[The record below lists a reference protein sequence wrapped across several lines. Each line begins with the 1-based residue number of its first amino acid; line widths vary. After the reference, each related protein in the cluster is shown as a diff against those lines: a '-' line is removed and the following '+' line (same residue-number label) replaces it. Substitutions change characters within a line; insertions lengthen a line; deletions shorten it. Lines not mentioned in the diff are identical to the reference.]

1 MRKLL
6 RILGWTFGFLAL
18 LVGGCVAHANYRI
31 SHDEVQA
38 IDTQAPG
45 QFFTVQGHRLHVRVL
60 GDLANLHG
68 ELPLL
73 LIHGFALPGHETFLP
88 WAHAELEPHRVL
100 ILPDMLG
107 YGFSERNP
115 VPGNYFTLQSYSR
128 DLAGILDALGVAEVD
143 VAGHSWGGMI
153 AAQFALDHPDR
164 VHRLALIDAG
174 FFMPSSSPLEK
185 IIHLPLGIGRAVAWH
200 ALGDGPFSYVKLM
213 CQQRRDCELIPPT
226 HIKGSSDTLQAMI
239 YTSRHS
245 DQIAALEASLGR
257 IHTATLV
264 LWGAQDQIVP
274 LATAEKLTRA
284 MPAARSVVIEDAW
297 HMPWLE
303 EPAAT
308 AQPLL
313 EFFAAPEKE
322 AARPSQAAAGPG

>member
-6 RILGWTFGFLAL
+6 GILGWTLGLLAL
-18 LVGGCVAHANYRI
+18 LIGGCVAHANYRI
-31 SHDEVQA
+31 SHDEVQT
-38 IDTQAPG
+38 IDAEAPG
-45 QFFTVQGHRLHVRVL
+45 QFISVQGHRLHVRIP
-60 GDLANLHG
+60 GDLTALHG
-68 ELPLL
+68 EMPLL

-115 VPGNYFTLQSYSR
+115 VPGDYFTLRSYSR
-128 DLAGILDALGVAEVD
+128 DLAGVLDALGVARVD
-143 VAGHSWGGMI
+143 VAGHSWGGVI
-153 AAQFALDHPDR
+153 AAQFALDHADR
-164 VHRLALIDAG
+164 VRRLVLIDAG

-185 IIHLPLGIGRAVAWH
+185 VIHLPLGIGPAVTWH
-200 ALGDGPFSYVKLM
+200 ALGDGPFSYVKRI

-226 HIKGSSDTLQAMI
+226 HIQDSTRTLQAMI

-245 DQIAALEASLGR
+245 DQIAALEHSLAR
-257 IHTATLV
+257 IHTPTLV
-264 LWGAQDQIVP
+264 LWGAEDPIVP
-274 LATAEKLTRA
+274 LATAEKLTRTL
-284 MPAARSVVIEDAW
+284 PAARSVVIEDAW

-308 AQPLL
+308 AKPLL
-313 EFFAAPEKE
+313 EFLAAP
-322 AARPSQAAAGPG
+322 